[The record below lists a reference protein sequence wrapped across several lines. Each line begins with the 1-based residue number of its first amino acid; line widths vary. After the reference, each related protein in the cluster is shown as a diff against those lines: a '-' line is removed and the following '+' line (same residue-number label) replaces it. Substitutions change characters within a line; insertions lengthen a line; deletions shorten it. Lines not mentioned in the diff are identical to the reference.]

1 MTDLPDLTDLPDSR
15 ELPDSPD
22 MLAVVATRDGVYPA
36 SGLEAIAECHGRAV
50 VFDIDGLQPAVL
62 ATWLVGVVDDIENIA
77 AVVLPGSPDGR
88 DLAPRLAALLQWPLL
103 AGAVSVEP
111 GGATVARRG
120 GLVLEH
126 HAIDTPFV
134 ATLQPGVRGI
144 PADLQTPA
152 IGVPG
157 SPGSPNRPSSPGSPG
172 PDPVVV
178 SVSTPDASELD
189 LVEASRILAVG
200 AGLKHE
206 GFVELAG
213 RVAAELGMSLGA
225 TRVITDWG
233 WLPFERQIGTTG
245 AMINP
250 DVYVA
255 LGISGAVQHI
265 SGLGEP
271 DHIVSVNT
279 DGNCPM
285 AAMAETNLVCDAQ
298 RMLIALAD
306 RLQLEVDPGLRELV
320 LETNQESTPG
330 ATGDA
335 GQDD

>member
-1 MTDLPDLTDLPDSR
+1 
-15 ELPDSPD
+15 

-36 SGLEAIAECHGRAV
+36 GGMEAIAECHGRAV
-50 VFDIDGLQPAVL
+50 VFDIDGLQPAAL
-62 ATWLVGVVDDIENIA
+62 AAWLVDVVADIEDTEDSQDIA
-77 AVVLPGSPDGR
+77 VLVLPGSPDGR
-88 DLAPRLAALLQWPLL
+88 DLAPRLAALLQRPLL

-111 GGATVARRG
+111 GAATVARRG

-126 HAIDTPFV
+126 HTIDTPFV
-134 ATLQPGVRGI
+134 ATLEPGVRGI
-144 PADLQTPA
+144 PADLQAPA
-152 IGVPG
+152 AVVPG
-157 SPGSPNRPSSPGSPG
+157 RPADPGIPGIPG
-172 PDPVVV
+172 NPAPDPVVV
-178 SVSTPDASELD
+178 GVSTPDASELD

-200 AGLKHE
+200 AGLKHA

-306 RLQLEVDPGLRELV
+306 RLQLEVDPDLRELA
-320 LETNQESTPG
+320 PG
-330 ATGDA
+330 NTSNTSDTEDA
-335 GQDD
+335 GQDG